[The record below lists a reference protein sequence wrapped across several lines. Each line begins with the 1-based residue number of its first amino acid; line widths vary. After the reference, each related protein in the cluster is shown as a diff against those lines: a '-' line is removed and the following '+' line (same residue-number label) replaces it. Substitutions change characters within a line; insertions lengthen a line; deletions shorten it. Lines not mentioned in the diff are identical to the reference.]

1 MTARKLSFKLM
12 ADSIDEWYCIAQ
24 TRSSARDA
32 AAVMD
37 AVHLQMVFCSC
48 CLCILLFIALLIDSV
63 SCDGSS
69 GRLELM
75 ILFMAN

>member
-12 ADSIDEWYCIAQ
+12 ADCIDEWYCIAQ

-37 AVHLQMVFCSC
+37 AVHLQMVFSSC
-48 CLCILLFIALLIDSV
+48 CLCILFISLFIGSV
-63 SCDGSS
+63 SFDRSS

-75 ILFMAN
+75 LLFMAN